1 MGSHR
6 CCIGFI
12 LAALPAWAGAEDL
25 VQVYRD
31 AKGYDAQYAGARYAL
46 AAGRER
52 APQGRAGLLPNLNL
66 TASTTRTRTDS
77 ESDDPTLQPSFERR
91 FRTDAYT
98 LTLIQPIYRR
108 QSTLQYDQAL
118 WQVKQSEALFA
129 QAGQDLLLRVT
140 QAYFDVLAA
149 QDTLTLV
156 GAQKAA
162 ISEQLAQ
169 AKRNFE
175 VGTATITDTHEAQS
189 RYDLVLAQ
197 EIAAQNDLDNKRR
210 SLEQLTG
217 KEYAGLKPLRE
228 KIELAAPNPNDM
240 QAWVELSER
249 QAYGVQIQ
257 QALLEVAQ
265 LEAKRGSAG
274 HYPTLDLV
282 ATHGQSFLSSGS
294 SALSSIGS
302 DQTTS
307 TLGLQ
312 LALPLYQGGGISS
325 REREAAANLER
336 SRQDLEQ
343 AKRAAVL
350 AARQAYLASVNGLA
364 QVKALEQALVSSQSA
379 LESNKLGYQV
389 GVRINIDVLNAQQ
402 QLYSTQRDL
411 ALARYNTITSQLRL
425 KAAAGSLQEDDLAQ
439 VNQALAP

>member
-1 MGSHR
+1 MKPSLSLLL
-6 CCIGFI
+6 
-12 LAALPAWAGAEDL
+12 LAALPSWAVAEDL

-46 AAGRER
+46 VAGQER
-52 APQGRAGLLPNLNL
+52 APQGRAGLLPTLNL
-66 TASTTRTRTDS
+66 SANTTRTRL
-77 ESDDPTLQPSFERR
+77 ESDSDNAALQPDFERR
-91 FRTDAYT
+91 YRTDAYT
-98 LTLIQPIYRR
+98 LTFTQPIYRR
-108 QSTLQYDQAL
+108 QNALQYDQAL
-118 WQVKQSEALFA
+118 WQVKQSEATFA
-129 QAGQDLLLRVT
+129 QAGQDLVLRVT
-140 QAYFDVLAA
+140 QAYFDVLGA
-149 QDTLTLV
+149 QDTLALV

-175 VGTATITDTHEAQS
+175 VGTTTITDTHEAQS

-197 EIAAQNDLDNKRR
+197 EIAAQNDLENKRR

-228 KIELAAPNPNDM
+228 RIELGTPNPNDM
-240 QAWVELSER
+240 QAWVDLAER
-249 QAYGVQIQ
+249 QSYPVQVQ
-257 QALLEVAQ
+257 QALVEVAV
-265 LEAKRGSAG
+265 LEAKRGAAG

-282 ATHGQSFLSSGS
+282 ATHGQSSQSGS
-294 SALSSIGS
+294 TQSSVGS
-302 DQTTS
+302 DLTSS

-312 LALPLYQGGGISS
+312 LSLPLYQGGAISS

-343 AKRAAVL
+343 AKRAAAL

-379 LESNKLGYQV
+379 LDSNKLGYQV

-425 KAAAGSLQEDDLAQ
+425 KAAAGSLQEDDLGR